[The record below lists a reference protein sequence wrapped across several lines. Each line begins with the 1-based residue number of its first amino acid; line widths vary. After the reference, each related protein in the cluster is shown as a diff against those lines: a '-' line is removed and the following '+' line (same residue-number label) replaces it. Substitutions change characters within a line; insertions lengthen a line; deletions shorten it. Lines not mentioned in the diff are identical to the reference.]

1 MVRKKAVVGVMEQ
14 GIDRR
19 LRPETM
25 KLEKRSVS
33 VQWLPLTVA
42 RGNQTLW
49 LFSWGEMLV

>member
-1 MVRKKAVVGVMEQ
+1 MVGVMEQ

-42 RGNQTLW
+42 QGNQTLW